1 MTHDS
6 TAPALKGLVI
16 GVPISLAIWA
26 MIGATMMAIA

>member
-1 MTHDS
+1 MTQDR

-26 MIGATMMAIA
+26 MIGATMMAIV